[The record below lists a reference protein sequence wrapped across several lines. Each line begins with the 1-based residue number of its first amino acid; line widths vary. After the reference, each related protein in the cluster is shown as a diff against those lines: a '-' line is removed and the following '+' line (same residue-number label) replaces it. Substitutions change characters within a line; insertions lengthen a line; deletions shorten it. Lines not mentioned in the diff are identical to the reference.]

1 MNFVE
6 QANLPGELWL
16 RSPNGAKDTANNVL
30 SGVYVKYSQYSS
42 FYSELTSNSIRRFDT
57 FYDCL
62 FVETESGCFFE
73 KIVIENNSI
82 QSFNRY
88 SQFTP
93 HSGQVP
99 GYAAFNTRPGY
110 WFDDVNN
117 LIYHV
122 ILTPSA
128 LNINFSSRFYL
139 NIHVKIFD
147 CNTNDTKTVLLDQLV
162 LILKEP
168 GTDWSTYNYALED
181 PCLTFNSSTKHF
193 NISFLIKNIPRQ
205 TGIISINFKSGDSK
219 YYDDFVITE
228 VNGHIPFF
236 KVDLENTITRPFF
249 PGLIYPI
256 HILTVD
262 PQPTK
267 NDKAIQVLSTDFK
280 KYLLVL
286 E

>member
-30 SGVYVKYSQYSS
+30 SGVYSKYSQYSS
-42 FYSELTSNSIRRFDT
+42 FYRELTSNSIRRFDT

-62 FVETESGCFFE
+62 FVETKSGCFFE
-73 KIVIENNSI
+73 KIIVENNSI
-82 QSFNRY
+82 KFFNPY
-88 SQFTP
+88 SEFIP
-93 HSGQVP
+93 YFPPIP
-99 GYAAFNTRPGY
+99 GFSSFNTRPGY

-117 LIYHV
+117 LLYHV

-147 CNTNDTKTVLLDQLV
+147 CNTSETKTVLLDQLA

-168 GTDWSTYNYALED
+168 GTDWSAYNFVLED

-193 NISFLIKNIPRQ
+193 NISFLIKNIIRQ

-219 YYDDFVITE
+219 YYSDFVITE

-236 KVDLENTITRPFF
+236 KVDTKKTVTRPFF

-267 NDKAIQVLSTDFK
+267 NDKSIQVLSTDSK
-280 KYLLVL
+280 KYLLVI